1 MFHRCYISRS
11 YSKNLVSWDF
21 FRRSPNGSGFHKWY
35 RKYPNLVCT
44 KMLSFLRVRA
54 IVRSKK
60 LLPKKVCTKLV
71 SIENIFIDRCALV
84 FWNRLIWEKRDKR
97 TRNKSIWIQAIERNI
112 YYHIIIVSILYIWQI
127 NSNQIFQSI
136 HHLFEKFNISW
147 FASVICRDSTKAKWI
162 FNDIRTIFQV
172 INIFSNPVLSISCL
186 DVDGSLKLALA
197 VS

>member
-1 MFHRCYISRS
+1 M
-11 YSKNLVSWDF
+11 
-21 FRRSPNGSGFHKWY
+21 
-35 RKYPNLVCT
+35 CT

-112 YYHIIIVSILYIWQI
+112 YYHIIIVSLLYIWKRVFIPKKFFIYQFV
-127 NSNQIFQSI
+127 FQSI
-136 HHLFEKFNISW
+136 HHLFKKFIISW
-147 FASVICRDSTKAKWI
+147 FAWVICRDSTKAKWI
-162 FNDIRTIFQV
+162 FNDIRTIFQE
-172 INIFSNPVLSISCL
+172 INVFSNPVLSVSCL
-186 DVDGSLKLALA
+186 DVDRSLKLALA
-197 VS
+197 AS